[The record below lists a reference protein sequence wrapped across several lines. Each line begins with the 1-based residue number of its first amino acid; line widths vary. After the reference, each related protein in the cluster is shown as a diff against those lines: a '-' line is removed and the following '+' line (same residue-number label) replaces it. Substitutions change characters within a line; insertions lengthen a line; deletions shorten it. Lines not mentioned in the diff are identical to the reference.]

1 MFEIDPNY
9 QTPPVVANY
18 MAKIASGTLIPHPT
32 NPGITQYPATAL
44 EPTPGLGNLVGAL
57 NDHGLTVYGPGK
69 SDFWE
74 SWANLSY
81 PGKYDVAVMNPPFTP
96 VKEME
101 RFVLR
106 GMELSDNVIALLP
119 WTYIINSERRL
130 QVFQDYGLKWIISL
144 PRKTF
149 PGCRVQSM
157 IAVLN
162 KGHKGKTNFTNFTW

>member
-9 QTPPVVANY
+9 QTPPKVAEF
-18 MAKIASGTLIPHPT
+18 MASIASRTVAHPYDPKH
-32 NPGITQYPATAL
+32 NIYSPTAL
-44 EPTPGLGNLVGAL
+44 EPTPGLGHLVGAL
-57 NDHGLTVYGPGK
+57 NDIGFTVYGPGNGC
-69 SDFWE
+69 FWE

-81 PGKYDVAVMNPPFTP
+81 PGKYDVVVMNPPFTP

-106 GMELSDNVIALLP
+106 AMELSDNVIALLP
-119 WTYIINSERRL
+119 WTYIVNSERRL
-130 QVFQDYGLKWIISL
+130 KVFQDYGLKGVISL

-157 IAVLN
+157 IAVLE
-162 KGHKGKTNFTNFTW
+162 KGYKENTYFKNFTW